1 MDDTLGWTYFQKGLY
16 SMAVTYLEGAT
27 AKESTARRKYHL
39 AMAYLKAGDQKRG
52 RQTLDAALKM
62 DPNLPEAQAARQVF
76 GIARN

>member
-1 MDDTLGWTYFQKGLY
+1 MDYFQKGLY

-27 AKESTARRKYHL
+27 AREGTARRKYHL